1 MGFVGPGRWTKS
13 VFLATFGG
21 TALMVS
27 VGVLKKVTRGV
38 CTMCLSCLMGCGD
51 CVRCIVLWS
60 CVAF

>member
-1 MGFVGPGRWTKS
+1 MFFF
-13 VFLATFGG
+13 FLATFGG

-38 CTMCLSCLMGCGD
+38 CTMCLSWLMGCGD
-51 CVRCIVLWS
+51 CVRCIALWS